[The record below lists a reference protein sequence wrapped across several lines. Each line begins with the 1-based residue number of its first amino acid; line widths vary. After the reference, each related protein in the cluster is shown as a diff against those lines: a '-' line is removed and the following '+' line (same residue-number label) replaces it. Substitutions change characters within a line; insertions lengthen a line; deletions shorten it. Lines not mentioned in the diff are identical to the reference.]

1 MVEASRYLSQAPNLC
16 FSWWGSACIYV
27 TGLFTI
33 SISLSEC
40 ICNQQELLQQ
50 RPNEVQ
56 GCNLRRSQSLTFEH
70 DLGNMLDASGM
81 NLEPSGVKRNS
92 VISDRFLY
100 ET

>member
-1 MVEASRYLSQAPNLC
+1 
-16 FSWWGSACIYV
+16 V

-40 ICNQQELLQQ
+40 ICNQQALLQQ

-56 GCNLRRSQSLTFEH
+56 GCNLRRSQSETFEH
-70 DLGNMLDASGM
+70 DLGNLLDASGM
-81 NLEPSGVKRNS
+81 KLEPSGVKRNS